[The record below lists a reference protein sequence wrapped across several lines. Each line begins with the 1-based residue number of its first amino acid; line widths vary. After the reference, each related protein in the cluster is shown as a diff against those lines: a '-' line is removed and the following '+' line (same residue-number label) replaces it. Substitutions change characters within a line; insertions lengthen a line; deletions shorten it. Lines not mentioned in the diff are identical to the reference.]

1 MFRPFIGS
9 LSGLLLNEVNEC
21 YVHVRIPTM
30 LSNSRNVT
38 YVKIELHKID
48 GIVYNKK
55 SGFYFSAGTRKFP
68 LFHKAESDYFGCR
81 HVPKSRCLLNSKIN
95 ELPEEICSAFTWPF
109 WTLLFSVL
117 KTLL

>member
-55 SGFYFSAGTRKFP
+55 SGFYFSAGTKNFP
-68 LFHKAESDYFGCR
+68 FSTRLKVTISDAVMCPNRGVC
-81 HVPKSRCLLNSKIN
+81 
-95 ELPEEICSAFTWPF
+95 
-109 WTLLFSVL
+109 
-117 KTLL
+117 